1 MKKHAWEGS
10 WIRKL
15 RSLGRRKRELPRRGC
30 VCCPQTPANPAQDLL
45 TSHFEECFSIVWR
58 SARELRKGRL
68 NCLKMKPRAPQN
80 DAKMYTGGL
89 PKGPWRLLGG
99 PWAPRGSLGALLV
112 RSWLLLGASW
122 GAPGGSWGRLG
133 AVLGPLGPLLGPPEQ
148 LLGLILASRGALFG
162 AFWAS
167 VFERPWKKTKT
178 LIFADSSS
186 LFKVF

>member
-80 DAKMYTGGL
+80 EAKMGPGGL
-89 PKGPWRLLGG
+89 PKGTLGAQGLAWAFWCAPGFARLLGRSWRLLG
-99 PWAPRGSLGALLV
+99 P
-112 RSWLLLGASW
+112 SWGLLGCSWDLLSSSW
-122 GAPGGSWGRLG
+122 GSFWPPG
-133 AVLGPLGPLLGPPEQ
+133 E
-148 LLGLILASRGALFG
+148 LF
-162 AFWAS
+162 
-167 VFERPWKKTKT
+167 
-178 LIFADSSS
+178 L
-186 LFKVF
+186 

>member
-1 MKKHAWEGS
+1 MFFDCLAERARAS
-10 WIRKL
+10 
-15 RSLGRRKRELPRRGC
+15 KRT
-30 VCCPQTPANPAQDLL
+30 PQLLENEAQ
-45 TSHFEECFSIVWR
+45 S
-58 SARELRKGRL
+58 
-68 NCLKMKPRAPQN
+68 PQN

-133 AVLGPLGPLLGPPEQ
+133 AVLGPLGPLLGPPEP

-162 AFWAS
+162 AFWVS
-167 VFERPWKKTKT
+167 VFERPCKKAKT

>member
-68 NCLKMKPRAPQN
+68 NCLKMKPRAP
-80 DAKMYTGGL
+80 KMMPKCTPGASRRAPGGFL
-89 PKGPWRLLGG
+89 ADLGRPGALLGPFWCAPG
-99 PWAPRGSLGALLV
+99 CSWAPLGALLAALGADLGPSWGLLV
-112 RSWLLLGASW
+112 RSWD
-122 GAPGGSWGRLG
+122 
-133 AVLGPLGPLLGPPEQ
+133 
-148 LLGLILASRGALFG
+148 LLGLMLASRGALFG
-162 AFWAS
+162 AFWIS
-167 VFERPWKKTKT
+167 VFQRPCKKAKT